1 MLVLDFISFLLVP
14 MVSTRY
20 THVDPHRLHDQ
31 LHGAGFDF
39 SLRRQGS
46 VLYSSGMGEGKQAP
60 NTDAED
66 LLAVSDVLR
75 GNVDAFRVIVDRYRG
90 LVFRL
95 ALSSLGSREE
105 AEEAAQEVFL
115 RAFRSLRSFH
125 LGNRFLP
132 WLYSIA
138 SNYLKT
144 KAVRVR
150 RIQERLVRG
159 GEERALAPECDD
171 PQASTQ
177 RSQSLAEVREA
188 VAALPP
194 SIRDVVRLYYFE
206 GMSVEQVGGALGI
219 GGENVKSRLLRGR
232 KKLREALEPD
242 ATGSGIS
249 GYTGDEGERG
259 RSGEHG

>member
-1 MLVLDFISFLLVP
+1 

-60 NTDAED
+60 SSDAED
-66 LLAVSDVLR
+66 LLAVSEVLR

-144 KAVRVR
+144 TAVRVR

-159 GEERALAPECDD
+159 GEQRLLASECDD